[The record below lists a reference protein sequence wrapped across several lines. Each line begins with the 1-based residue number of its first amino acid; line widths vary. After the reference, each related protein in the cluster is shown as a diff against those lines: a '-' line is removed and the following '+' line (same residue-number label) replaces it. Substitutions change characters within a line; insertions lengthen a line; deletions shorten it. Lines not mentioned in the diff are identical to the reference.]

1 MAIVLIVE
9 DDRVSQK
16 ILTKVLRNAGH
27 EALTATNLMEAGTL
41 LRQHILVDLVILDS
55 QLGNEWGWDFLRELR
70 MDPIFRGIPV
80 VVYTAH
86 TERSLL
92 VRYVELGVQNLR
104 VKPYRGEV
112 VLEEVARALKTG
124 WAAGLLE
131 NISDVCSRLKVT
143 PTDYCGLLNT
153 AAPLIEQSLQDIR
166 RRLTSVNDP
175 MLHAQLE
182 NIKLR
187 STPLGIR
194 IFSVIV
200 DAAMEA
206 IRNEEHVRA
215 AAALRVIEPLLGI
228 LRKRAMGS
236 LSMEDAIAPFHAPA
250 DTAPTTRIKPMAG
263 PPASICI
270 DFCRR
275 VAATPIWR
283 LGAHFT
289 RLRGIP
295 FITSDELDQL
305 SRQLIKEPP
314 ITTLLE
320 AARQIQRAP
329 DLAIDALAADL
340 VAQPHFAACYKRI
353 LDHIDPLGDAVI
365 TASSARLFIE
375 RQGISKTTTL
385 WAAGRVAESLSPACV
400 IDIEPLFTHAIS
412 VSLQAFE
419 TGRLLRLSNPH
430 LLAASGLV
438 HDIGKWLFAIGEP
451 GLYAIALSLSQYDG
465 ASQEQ
470 GEVAIFGVDH
480 QTAGKRL
487 LELAG
492 ADQLLRDTA
501 SLHATPDSFETDN
514 PEHAI
519 TLAVVH
525 MANLFAHAAAAPTE
539 ALRQEIFKHFENKD
553 HPVWQ
558 ILHDRGV
565 SIPLEEAELVATLA
579 SVAQTTH
586 WISRELCSLR
596 RR

>member
-27 EALTATNLMEAGTL
+27 EALPAANLMEAGTL

-112 VLEEVARALKTG
+112 ILDEVARALKTG

-131 NISDVCSRLKVT
+131 NISDVCARLKVR

-175 MLHAQLE
+175 MLHTQLE

-187 STPLGIR
+187 SAPLGLR

-206 IRNEEHVRA
+206 IRNEEHARA

-228 LRKRAMGS
+228 LRKRAMS
-236 LSMEDAIAPFHAPA
+236 ILSMEDAVAPFQSTAH
-250 DTAPTTRIKPMAG
+250 TAPETKLKPMAG
-263 PPASICI
+263 PPASISI
-270 DFCRR
+270 DYCRR
-275 VAATPIWR
+275 VAAPQIWR
-283 LGAHFT
+283 LGPHFN
-289 RLRGIP
+289 RLRGVP

-305 SRQLIKEPP
+305 SQQLIKEAPLA
-314 ITTLLE
+314 TLLD
-320 AARQIQRAP
+320 AAKQIQCAP
-329 DLAIDALAADL
+329 DIPIETLAAAL
-340 VAQPHFAACYKRI
+340 VNQPHFGACYKRI

-365 TASSARLFIE
+365 TANSARTFIE
-375 RQGISKTTTL
+375 RQGVSKTTTL
-385 WAAGRVAESLSPACV
+385 WTAGRVAESLSPSFV

-412 VSLQAFE
+412 VSLISFE
-419 TGRLLRLSNPH
+419 TGRLLRLTNPH

-451 GLYAIALSLSQYDG
+451 GLYAIALSLSQHDG
-465 ASQEQ
+465 AIQEQ

-480 QTAGKRL
+480 QTAGQRL

-492 ADQLLRDTA
+492 TNQLLQDTA
-501 SLHATPDSFETDN
+501 ARHATPDSFESDN
-514 PEHAI
+514 SEHAI
-519 TLAVVH
+519 TLAIVH
-525 MANLFAHAAAAPTE
+525 MANLLAHAAAAPTDT
-539 ALRQEIFKHFENKD
+539 LRQDILKYFENKD
-553 HPVWQ
+553 HPVWH
-558 ILHDRGV
+558 ILSERGV
-565 SIPLEEAELVATLA
+565 ALPMEESELVAALA
-579 SVAQTTH
+579 TVSQTAH
-586 WISRELCSLR
+586 WISRELCSMR
-596 RR
+596 PR